1 MLLRSFTYAD
11 YLVSSLHYRQPHTT
25 TKILD
30 ARKQINNQTRLLAT
44 FFSLSSH
51 QTHIDKLE
59 SLRMEYYITTRLA
72 TRWWKRTERMDEIH
86 KGRKRCTG
94 RGERA
99 MWTALF
105 FPLGFDE
112 IAHDLGYGKWQIET
126 INNQTHL
133 PATPLLSSFLLDLH
147 QQARIVEDGILHYDK
162 AGYKVV
168 EKD

>member
-1 MLLRSFTYAD
+1 
-11 YLVSSLHYRQPHTT
+11 
-25 TKILD
+25 
-30 ARKQINNQTRLLAT
+30 
-44 FFSLSSH
+44 
-51 QTHIDKLE
+51 
-59 SLRMEYYITTRLA
+59 
-72 TRWWKRTERMDEIH
+72 
-86 KGRKRCTG
+86 
-94 RGERA
+94 

-112 IAHDLGYGKWQIET
+112 IAHDLGYGKGQIET

-133 PATPLLSSFLLDLH
+133 PVTPLLPSFPPDPH